1 MPIILR
7 VLLIVFSL
15 LAFSYVILRIRRSQM
30 QIEYSIFWIIF
41 SLLLIIIA
49 IFPQIIYKCSQL
61 LHIMSAANFVFLFII
76 TVMLIKIFMMTIEL
90 SALENKVK
98 DLVQQLA
105 INEKKQNDSISE
117 KIGQN
122 NNA

>member
-1 MPIILR
+1 MLR